1 VNLLY
6 NDNVTQNNRVM
17 HVSIDKKG
25 AILQKVLFNSDE
37 VYTGF
42 VPQEGKQIGY
52 NRFLVPLTMD
62 KKPLLLKLTQD

>member
-1 VNLLY
+1 
-6 NDNVTQNNRVM
+6 M